1 MPLVLTYMS
10 AAHKP
15 LYIEFIS
22 LLRQTRIW
30 RGLSQRDLGKL
41 LDKPQS
47 FISKVE
53 TCERRIDVIEAAE
66 WCAALQ
72 IGLEAALPRELRESL
87 EKAQERGSTCPPE
100 SLPKNSPP
108 SRNS

>member
-1 MPLVLTYMS
+1 MPGDLAYMS

-22 LLRQTRIW
+22 LLRQTRIR

-72 IGLEAALPRELRESL
+72 IGLEAVLPRELRESL
-87 EKAQERGSTCPPE
+87 EEAQERGSTCPRE
-100 SLPKNSPP
+100 SPPKNSPT
-108 SRNS
+108 

>member
-1 MPLVLTYMS
+1 MERTYMS

-22 LLRQTRIW
+22 LLRQTRIQ

-53 TCERRIDVIEAAE
+53 TCERRIDTIEAAE
-66 WCAALQ
+66 WCVALQ

-87 EKAQERGSTCPPE
+87 EQAQKRGSTCPPE
-100 SLPKNSPP
+100 SPPRNSPP